1 MKWRDDLLRPQANNF
16 TLVRLV
22 LASSVIY
29 THSYEAVLGMGGG
42 DAFTGLL
49 GAPISVYAVDGFFF
63 LSGFLVYPSLL
74 RLGSIRRFLI
84 ARFTRLWPGLAL
96 AVGLTVLGGAFVTAA
111 DGLSY
116 LGGDTTTFILGN
128 LSFVKGAYTLTGV
141 NCGDQPCNING
152 SLWTLP
158 WEARCYAVLALCA
171 AVGLAKPRLM
181 LMLVLPLTYLCSV
194 VWHFEVVQDWADAT
208 LSEGLLHYID
218 VADRLWTLFALGVG
232 AYIVR
237 HRLPLSWLIAAALF
251 GLNLLSMAI
260 DVEIHARAL
269 FIGYGV
275 LCLGLLSAEKRSI
288 SGKWPDYSYG
298 MYIYAF
304 PVMVA
309 LHALMGQPTYV
320 TLALATFACTLPF
333 AMISWHFV
341 EKPALD
347 LLKRHRA
354 AKTASA
360 AAT

>member
-1 MKWRDDLLRPQANNF
+1 MRWRDDLLRPQANNL

-29 THSYEAVLGMGGG
+29 THSYEAVLGGDG
-42 DAFTGLL
+42 DAFAGFL

-63 LSGFLVYPSLL
+63 LSGFLVYPSLM
-74 RLGSIRRFLI
+74 RLGSVRRFLL
-84 ARFTRLWPGLAL
+84 ARFTRLWPGLVL
-96 AVGLTVLGGAFVTAA
+96 AVGLTVLGGAFVTTA

-116 LGGDTTTFILGN
+116 LGGDTATFVLGN

-141 NCGDQPCNING
+141 SCEGQPCNING

-158 WEARCYAVLALCA
+158 WEARCYLALA
-171 AVGLAKPRLM
+171 LLGVLGLARPRLM
-181 LMLVLPLTYLCSV
+181 LMLVLPLTYLCSI
-194 VWHFEVVQDWADAT
+194 VWHFDVVQNWADAT
-208 LSEGLLHYID
+208 LGKGVLYYID
-218 VADRLWTLFALGVG
+218 VADRLWVLFALGAG

-237 HRLPLSWLIAAALF
+237 QRLPLSWLIVAALF
-251 GLNLLSMAI
+251 GLNLLCMAI

-288 SGKWPDYSYG
+288 SGTWPDYSYG

-304 PVMVA
+304 PVMVT
-309 LHALMGQPTYV
+309 LHALMGQPSYV
-320 TLALATFACTLPF
+320 TLALATFVCTFPF
-333 AMISWHFV
+333 AVISWHFV

-347 LLKRHRA
+347 LLKRRRA
-354 AKTASA
+354 AKIVSA